1 MNLLSILLQAN
12 AAEQSQ
18 WSGIIMMIVI
28 VAIFYFFM
36 IRPQQKRQKE
46 IQKARE
52 ALKVGD
58 KVITA
63 GGVYGKLKEIGDVYM
78 IIEIANGVNIQI
90 DKTSV
95 FASPEDA
102 KQKLNKKVKT
112 ICHDLILLK
121 TISRPP

>member
-1 MNLLSILLQAN
+1 MNTLSILLQA
-12 AAEQSQ
+12 APAGGGAMQQ
-18 WSGIIMMIVI
+18 LVMILMIIV
-28 VAIFYFFM
+28 VFYFFM

-63 GGVYGKLKEIGDVYM
+63 GGIYGKIKEIGDVYM
-78 IIEIANGVNIQI
+78 VIEIANGVNIQI

-95 FASPEDA
+95 FASSEDA
-102 KQKLNKKVKT
+102 KQK
-112 ICHDLILLK
+112 
-121 TISRPP
+121 